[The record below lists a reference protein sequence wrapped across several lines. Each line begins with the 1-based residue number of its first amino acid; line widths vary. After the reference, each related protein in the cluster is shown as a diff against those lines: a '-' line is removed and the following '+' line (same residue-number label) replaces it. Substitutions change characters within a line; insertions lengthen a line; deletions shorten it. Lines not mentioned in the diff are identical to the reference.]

1 MMNVVFNELDNVTE
15 QRRPRGQANT
25 LNTFLRERACALLV
39 VDKTK
44 HLIDINDHHR
54 FGVELAMCKNSFLDK
69 VYKAYTKLIVPKT
82 EEDGSKSTRNLI
94 DRDPKPVINL
104 LAVIFGPSETNP
116 TPLDRLT
123 ALSICYG
130 IAPRYNVYTG
140 HELYPYNC
148 FSNMIRPLT
157 ATDCRVEDFQGV
169 DLLRM
174 KVSKSNL
181 CHSLEPFILLKD
193 EINKIED
200 GLWEKLKNRINR
212 MFEAGTHYDFLTSAL
227 LFLGELEPHYST
239 TLVDK
244 SENDLLL
251 EDFMDPPVSR
261 VYDNLA
267 RRFSLDCHCETGCD
281 DWKESILPRLLERI
295 FMMRA
300 P

>member
-1 MMNVVFNELDNVTE
+1 MMNVAFNELDNVTE
-15 QRRPRGQANT
+15 QHNLHGQANT
-25 LNTFLRERACALLV
+25 LNTFLRERACTLLV
-39 VDKTK
+39 VEKTK
-44 HLIDINDHHR
+44 HLININDHQR
-54 FGVELAMCKNSFLDK
+54 FGVELAMCRNSFLDK
-69 VYKAYTKLIVPKT
+69 VYKAYTKLITPKT
-82 EEDGSKSTRNLI
+82 QEDKAKVLHNHV

-123 ALSICYG
+123 ALNICYS
-130 IAPRYNVYTG
+130 ISPRYNVYVG
-140 HELYPYNC
+140 HELYPYRYY
-148 FSNMIRPLT
+148 SNMIRPLT
-157 ATDCRVEDFQGV
+157 VTDCRVEDFQGAN
-169 DLLRM
+169 LLKM
-174 KVSKSNL
+174 KASKSNL

-239 TLVDK
+239 TLVEK
-244 SENDLLL
+244 SEDDLLL
-251 EDFMDPPVSR
+251 DDFMYPPVSH
-261 VYDNLA
+261 VYENLA
-267 RRFSLDCHCETGCD
+267 RRFSLDCYCESGCD
-281 DWKESILPRLLERI
+281 DWKESILPKLLERI